1 MEPPKTPSRNDI
13 NKHILMTPVK
23 KPKQWTHYLEMLL
36 DNYEVAHRTRN
47 PKYIERL
54 LTDTFKYLKSFFS
67 KDIRSQY
74 YDSLVDL
81 LREKYGVNKLN
92 LVYELLSA
100 LQNLMRIKLDKHHKY
115 AEKTFKEFLDE
126 IKDDEEAI
134 TLSDEDLDAIVE
146 YVKEHCVGDDCAQSV
161 QMKPTQLAFD
171 KLGVGGKKRK
181 STKKQRKHKHKRN
194 TAKKQRKN
202 KTSKKVKRN
211 RRKISKKLK

>member
-13 NKHILMTPVK
+13 NKRIPMTPVK

-81 LREKYGVNKLN
+81 MREKYGVHKLN

-100 LQNLMRIKLDKHHKY
+100 LQNLMRIKLDKHNKY

-126 IKDDEEAI
+126 IKDDEAAI

-181 STKKQRKHKHKRN
+181 STKKKIKHKRK
-194 TAKKQRKN
+194 TVKKQRKN
-202 KTSKKVKRN
+202 KSNKIGKRN
-211 RRKISKKLK
+211 KHRISKKLK